1 MNNEA
6 YTPAALCDTI
16 VKRIL
21 HHYPHTR
28 HCLWVDPH
36 AGEGAFLEAF
46 KRAGLYWYG
55 ATLDPKHSQLLN
67 IDCRDFLQSKRTDYP
82 MKEHQGLVLC
92 GNPPFEGIEHH
103 IRHGINLTQSY
114 EVVSFVMPSNTPNV
128 KRNAFAMKL
137 RPFGVMFPTPRV
149 PYGGPGKDGRRNGTR
164 DTSVFVFNQSA
175 IPNEIISGP
184 YRDGMWV
191 PSVKRGRK

>member
-6 YTPAALCDTI
+6 YTPASLCDTI
-16 VKRIL
+16 IRRIL

-28 HCLWVDPH
+28 SCLWVDPH

-46 KRAGLYWYG
+46 KRAGLIYYG
-55 ATLDPKHSQLLN
+55 ATLDPKHAIDLG

-82 MKEHQGLVLC
+82 LKEHQGLVLC

-114 EVVSFVMPSNTPNV
+114 EVVSFVMPTATPNV
-128 KRNAFAMKL
+128 RKNAFAMNL
-137 RPFGVMFPTPRV
+137 RPFGIWFPTPRV
-149 PYGGPGKDGRRNGTR
+149 PYSGPGKDGRRR
-164 DTSVFVFNQSA
+164 AEYDTSVFVINQSPP
-175 IPNEIISGP
+175 PNQTISGP